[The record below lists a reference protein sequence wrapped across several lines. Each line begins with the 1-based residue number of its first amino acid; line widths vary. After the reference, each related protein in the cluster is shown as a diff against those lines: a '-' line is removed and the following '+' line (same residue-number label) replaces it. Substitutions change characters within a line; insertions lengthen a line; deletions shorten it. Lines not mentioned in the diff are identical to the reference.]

1 MNVSRLF
8 HNQRAPRAGAAEF
21 VKLMSGRFPARAAA
35 R

>member
-1 MNVSRLF
+1 MNVPRLSR
-8 HNQRAPRAGAAEF
+8 NPARAGAAEF